1 MARISGP
8 SCLHHL
14 ETLGYAKDGV
24 LECFLVGK
32 KISIVSSGGKIW
44 KAVP

>member
-8 SCLHHL
+8 RYLHHL

-24 LECFLVGK
+24 PECFLVGK
-32 KISIVSSGGKIW
+32 KISIVNSGGKIW